1 MNRFQFRALCDIPN
15 VSGYTAKERGKCSA
29 KGETIMKKEQK
40 NFVPEDRQAY
50 VPWETEEELNDLS
63 GVVSCG
69 ECTGLIP
76 TPPDDEAEGEAYAEL
91 YPIPQPQNGKK
102 QK

>member
-1 MNRFQFRALCDIPN
+1 
-15 VSGYTAKERGKCSA
+15 
-29 KGETIMKKEQK
+29 MKKEQK
-40 NFVPEDRQAY
+40 NFEPEDRQAY

-69 ECTGLIP
+69 ECTGLVP

-91 YPIPQPQNGKK
+91 YPIPQPQPQNEKHHK
-102 QK
+102 